1 MPSTR
6 YQKINTHHY
15 RHIWVV
21 GDIHGEYQLLQ
32 SRLYQLSFC
41 PETDLL
47 ISVGDNIDR
56 GPESLNVLRLLNQPW
71 FISVKGNHEAM
82 ALDAFATGDGNMW
95 LASGGDW
102 FFDLNDSEQKEAT
115 DLLLKFHHLPHIIEI
130 TNDNIKY
137 VIAHADYP
145 GSEYLFG
152 KEIAESELL
161 WPVDRVQKSLNGE
174 LQQINGADYFIFGH
188 MMFDNIQTFANQI
201 YIDTGT
207 PKSGRLSFYKIK

>member
-32 SRLYQLSFC
+32 SRLHQLSFF

-56 GPESLNVLRLLNQPW
+56 GPESLDVLRLLNQPW

-82 ALDAFATGDGNMW
+82 RWMRSRPAMAICGLPAVVTGF
-95 LASGGDW
+95 S
-102 FFDLNDSEQKEAT
+102 
-115 DLLLKFHHLPHIIEI
+115 I
-130 TNDNIKY
+130 
-137 VIAHADYP
+137 
-145 GSEYLFG
+145 
-152 KEIAESELL
+152 
-161 WPVDRVQKSLNGE
+161 
-174 LQQINGADYFIFGH
+174 
-188 MMFDNIQTFANQI
+188 
-201 YIDTGT
+201 
-207 PKSGRLSFYKIK
+207 

>member
-6 YQKINTHHY
+6 YQKINAHHY

-32 SRLYQLSFC
+32 SRLHQLSFC

-71 FISVKGNHEAM
+71 FTPVKGNHEAM

-102 FFDLNDSEQKEAT
+102 FFDLNDSEQQEAI

-130 TNDNIKY
+130 INDNIKY

-145 GSEYLFG
+145 GDEYQFG
-152 KEIAESELL
+152 GNDSNLL
-161 WPVDRVQKSLNGE
+161 IVFYVQIMPDDFVMQL
-174 LQQINGADYFIFGH
+174 H
-188 MMFDNIQTFANQI
+188 
-201 YIDTGT
+201 
-207 PKSGRLSFYKIK
+207 R

>member
-6 YQKINTHHY
+6 YQKINAHHY
-15 RHIWVV
+15 RHIWAV
-21 GDIHGEYQLLQ
+21 GDIHGDYQLLQ
-32 SRLYQLSFC
+32 SRLHQLSFC

-82 ALDAFATGDGNMW
+82 ALEAFETGDGNMW

-102 FFDLNDSEQKEAT
+102 FFDLNDSEQQEAI
-115 DLLLKFHHLPHIIEI
+115 DLLLKFHLLPHIIEI

-145 GSEYLFG
+145 GKEYQFG

-161 WPVDRVQKSLNGE
+161 WPVDRVQKSLNSE
-174 LQQINGADYFIFGH
+174 LQKINGADFFIFGH

-201 YIDTGT
+201 YIDTGS
-207 PKSGRLSFYKIK
+207 PK

>member
-6 YQKINTHHY
+6 YQKINAHHY

-32 SRLYQLSFC
+32 SRLHQLSFC

-71 FISVKGNHEAM
+71 FTPVKGNHEAM

-102 FFDLNDSEQKEAT
+102 FFDLNDSEQQEAI

-130 TNDNIKY
+130 INDNIKY

-145 GSEYLFG
+145 GDEYQFG
-152 KEIAESELL
+152 KEIVESELL

-174 LQQINGADYFIFGH
+174 LQQINGADYF
-188 MMFDNIQTFANQI
+188 
-201 YIDTGT
+201 
-207 PKSGRLSFYKIK
+207 